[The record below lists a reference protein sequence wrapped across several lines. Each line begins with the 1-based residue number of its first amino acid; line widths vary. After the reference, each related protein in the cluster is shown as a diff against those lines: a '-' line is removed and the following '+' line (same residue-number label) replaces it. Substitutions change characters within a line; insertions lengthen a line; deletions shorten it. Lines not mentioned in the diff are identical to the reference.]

1 MFLPSVQP
9 ALTAADVSRLP
20 VNRQISEFSGI
31 TAFLALHTPT
41 LIFGCRFEPVRT
53 LYGYALLLWVMMN
66 T

>member
-20 VNRQISEFSGI
+20 VNKQISEFSGI
-31 TAFLALHTPT
+31 AALPAFNMPT
-41 LIFGCRFEPVRT
+41 LTFGCRFEPVGT
-53 LYGYALLLWVMMN
+53 LHGDARLLCAMMN